1 MVYVEKVAF
10 RARIYCVGGSFFL
23 VIPIFEKEITIMA
36 RNPGVLTKNPN
47 VIKWVDEM
55 VALTKPD
62 SVVWIDGSKEQLDEL
77 IEEVCSLPDGNKDK
91 MYKLNP
97 EKLPGCLYHR
107 TLPNDVARV
116 EDRTFICCRNKE
128 DAGPTNNWMDPKEM
142 YAKLTPMYDGV
153 MKGRTMYVIPYSMGP
168 IGSPLAKVG
177 VELTDSVYVV
187 LNMNIMTR
195 MGADAFKNLG
205 DTSND
210 FVRGLHSKADVNPD
224 NRYIVQFPE
233 DNTIWSINSA
243 YGGNVLLGKKCF
255 ALRIASYQGKNEGWM
270 AEHMLILGVKK
281 PDGEMRY
288 ITAAFPSACG
298 KTNLAMLIPPAVY
311 KEQGYEVYTV
321 GDDIAWM
328 KPGEDGRLYAI
339 NPENGFFGVAP
350 GTNAKS
356 NYNALA
362 STQKNTIFTNVALNN
377 ADNTVWWEG
386 LDKNPPVDATEWKGA
401 KVNGVEFTSVMGA
414 DGKPQKLA
422 HPNSR
427 FTAPAVNCPC
437 VSPEFNNPK
446 GVPVTAIIF
455 GGRRAST
462 TPLVYQ
468 SFDWVHGTYMGS
480 AVSSETTAAATGAV
494 GVLRHDPM
502 AMKPFIGYNVG
513 DYWAH
518 WLEMGEKLGDK
529 APKIFNVNWFKQ
541 DENGN
546 FIWPGFGDNMR
557 VLDWIIKRCEGKV
570 DAVETPIGYLPKKG
584 DINLKGIEDEV
595 TSEIEDKLLD
605 VDIDLWKKEIAEMR
619 RYYNDDIKAKGGK
632 IPQALY
638 DQLDKIEA
646 RLNKA

>member
-1 MVYVEKVAF
+1 MSLTNNA
-10 RARIYCVGGSFFL
+10 
-23 VIPIFEKEITIMA
+23 
-36 RNPGVLTKNPN
+36 NVL
-47 VIKWVDEM
+47 KWVDEM

-62 SVVWIDGSKEQLDEL
+62 KVVWIDGSKEQIDALT
-77 IEEVCSLPDGNKDK
+77 EEVTSLPDDSRDK
-91 MYKLNP
+91 MYKLNE

-116 EDRTFICCRNKE
+116 EDRTFICCKNKE
-128 DAGPTNNWMDPKEM
+128 DAGPTNNWCDPKEM
-142 YAKLTPMYDGV
+142 YDKLTPMYDGV

-168 IGSPLAKVG
+168 IGSSLAKVG
-177 VELTDSVYVV
+177 VEVTDSIYVV

-195 MGADAFKNLG
+195 MGKQAFENLG

-210 FVRGLHSKADVNPD
+210 FVRGLHSKANVDPE
-224 NRYIVQFPE
+224 NRYIVHFPE

-281 PDGEMRY
+281 PDGEVKY

-298 KTNLAMLIPPAVY
+298 KTNLAMLIPPEGY
-311 KEQGYEVYTV
+311 KKDGYEVFTV

-328 KPGEDGRLYAI
+328 KQGEDGRLYAI

-350 GTNAKS
+350 GTNEKS

-362 STQKNTIFTNVALNN
+362 STMKNTIFTNVAINN
-377 ADNTVWWEG
+377 DDNTVWWEG
-386 LDKNPPVDATEWKGA
+386 LDKNPPENATEWKGA
-401 KVNGVEFTSVMGA
+401 KVNGKEFTAVMGA

-427 FTAPAVNCPC
+427 FTAPAENCPC
-437 VSPEFNNPK
+437 ISPEFNNPQ
-446 GVPVTAIIF
+446 GVPISAIIF

-468 SFDWVHGTYMGS
+468 SFDWTHGTYVGS

-513 DYWAH
+513 DYWNH

-557 VLDWIIKRCEGKV
+557 VLDWIIKRCEGTI
-570 DAVETPIGYLPKKG
+570 DADETAIGYVPKKG
-584 DINLKGIEDEV
+584 DINVEGIEDEV
-595 TSEIEDKLLD
+595 TPEIMDKLLE
-605 VDIDLWKKEIAEMR
+605 IDKELWTKEIAEMR
-619 RYYNDDIKAKGGK
+619 RYYKEDIADKGGK
-632 IPQALY
+632 IPSALEA
-638 DQLDKIEA
+638 QLDALEA
-646 RLNKA
+646 RLNK

>member
-1 MVYVEKVAF
+1 MKHLTQNKTVIDWIEEKIA
-10 RARIYCVGGSFFL
+10 L
-23 VIPIFEKEITIMA
+23 VSP
-36 RNPGVLTKNPN
+36 
-47 VIKWVDEM
+47 DEVM
-55 VALTKPD
+55 
-62 SVVWIDGSKEQLDEL
+62 WIDGSEEQLDALRAKACETG
-77 IEEVCSLPDGNKDK
+77 E
-91 MYKLNP
+91 MTKLN
-97 EKLPGCLYHR
+97 EDLLPGCLLHR
-107 TLPNDVARV
+107 TDPTDVARV
-116 EDRTFICCRNKE
+116 EDRTFICSREKE
-128 DAGPTNNWMDPKEM
+128 NAGPTNNWMDPKEI
-142 YAKLTPMYDGV
+142 YAKLTKLYDGV

-168 IGSPLAKVG
+168 IGSPIAKVG
-177 VELTDSVYVV
+177 VELTDSIYVV
-187 LNMNIMTR
+187 LNMDIMTR
-195 MGADAFKNLG
+195 MGAQAFKNLP
-205 DTSND
+205 DDSND
-210 FVRGLHSKADVNPD
+210 FVRCLHSKADVDPEK
-224 NRYIVQFPE
+224 RYIVQFPE

-255 ALRIASYQGKNEGWM
+255 ALRIASYQGWKEGWM

-281 PDGEMRY
+281 PDGDIKY

-298 KTNLAMLIPPAVY
+298 KTNLAMLIPPEGY
-311 KEQGYEVYTV
+311 KKAGYEVFTV

-328 KPGEDGRLYAI
+328 KQGPDGRLYAI

-362 STQKNTIFTNVALNN
+362 STMKNTIFTNVALNN

-401 KVNGVEFTSVMGA
+401 KVNGVEFTSEIDPA
-414 DGKPQKLA
+414 TGKNKKLA

-437 VSPEFNNPK
+437 VSPEFNNPD
-446 GVPVTAIIF
+446 GVPVSAIIF

-557 VLDWIIKRCEGKV
+557 VLDWIIRRCEGKV
-570 DAVETPIGYLPKKG
+570 DAVETPIGFLPKKG

-595 TSEIEDKLLD
+595 TSEVEDKLLAVD
-605 VDIDLWKKEIAEMR
+605 VDLWKKEIAEMR
-619 RYYNDDIKAKGGK
+619 RYYNDDIKAKGGN

-638 DQLDKIEA
+638 DELDKIEA